1 MMDFL
6 KNMIVCKEY
15 ARIARLELL
24 FLLSDVKCEVLH
36 LQNFNFR
43 IKVDRSTVKYV
54 SCSIPPDINR
64 NIIIS
69 QKPVFETAIMDDEDG
84 LIYDETLGY
93 EDVRRFETI
102 YKVAD
107 EIKRICSI
115 V

>member
-1 MMDFL
+1 
-6 KNMIVCKEY
+6 MIVCKEY

-24 FLLSDVKCEVLH
+24 FLLSDVKCEVLP

-43 IKVDRSTVKYV
+43 IKVDRSPVKYV
-54 SCSIPPDINR
+54 SCSIPPDVNR
-64 NIIIS
+64 NINIS
-69 QKPVFETAIMDDEDG
+69 RKPVFETALMDDDG

-102 YKVAD
+102 YEVAD

>member
-1 MMDFL
+1 MDFL

-24 FLLSDVKCEVLH
+24 FLLSDVECEVLH

-43 IKVDRSTVKYV
+43 IKVDKSQVKYV

-64 NIIIS
+64 NISIS
-69 QKPVFETAIMDDEDG
+69 KKPIFETAIIDDDDD
-84 LIYDETLGY
+84 LIYDEKLGY

-102 YKVAD
+102 YEVAD